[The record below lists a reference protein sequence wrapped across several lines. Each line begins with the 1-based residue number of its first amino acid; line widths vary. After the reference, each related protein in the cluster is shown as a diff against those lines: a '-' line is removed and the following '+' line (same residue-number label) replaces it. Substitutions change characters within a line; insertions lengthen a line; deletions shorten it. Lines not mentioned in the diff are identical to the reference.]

1 MSWLRNH
8 RRSAVLIGLTLLIPL
23 YFYLSTLFGL
33 LGLAMD
39 YRADANRLEP
49 RLARLQG
56 LLDIEADL
64 RTQSSEALSVLRK
77 QAYSSNQDP
86 SSLSATVQANVRQ
99 IFGEAGLSVTNSQ
112 VLPVRDGDQFDRV
125 AVKLTVSGALP
136 ALDAALIGVAAHEP
150 RMLVESIDAF
160 PARTGGRNAQD
171 QQLLTAVIQL
181 MVLRA
186 LP

>member
-64 RTQSSEALSVLRK
+64 TAQSSEALNVLRR
-77 QAYSSNQDP
+77 QTYSPDEDP
-86 SSLSATVQANVRQ
+86 SALAATLQADVRQ
-99 IFGEAGLSVTNSQ
+99 IFAEAGLSVTNSQ
-112 VLPVRDGDQFDRV
+112 VLPVRNGDRFDRV

-160 PARTGGRNAQD
+160 PARTGGRDAQE
-171 QQLLTAVIQL
+171 QQVLTAVVQL

>member
-1 MSWLRNH
+1 MNWLRNH
-8 RRSAVLIGLTLLIPL
+8 RRSAILIGITLLIPV

-33 LGLAMD
+33 LGLGME
-39 YRADANRLEP
+39 YRADSNRLEP

-56 LLDIEADL
+56 LLDVEADL
-64 RTQSSEALSVLRK
+64 TSQSAEALSVLSR
-77 QAYSSNQDP
+77 QAYSADEDP
-86 SSLSATVQANVRQ
+86 SSLAATLQADVRQ
-99 IFGEAGLSVTNSQ
+99 IFAEAGLSVANSQ
-112 VLPVRDGDQFDRV
+112 VLPVREGDRFDRV

-160 PARTGGRNAQD
+160 PARAGGRNAQK
-171 QQLLTAVIQL
+171 QQVLTAVVQL